1 MAYVGH
7 LSDQEAE
14 GGGWKDGGHSGLHSE
29 GVKEKEGEERE
40 GEREGEKEQ
49 TVVLFKNVR

>member
-29 GVKEKEGEERE
+29 GVKEKEGEERGG
-40 GEREGEKEQ
+40 GER
-49 TVVLFKNVR
+49 TNSDAI